1 MYGARVSLTVAAFA
15 LLSGGLIGLAVGIVA
30 GYLGG
35 RVDSI
40 LMRVVDATLTF
51 PTILIALL
59 LAVSLGAGLRTIVIA
74 ITVII
79 WARFARVVRGE
90 VLGVKARDFVVA
102 RPGARLLAASRIM
115 LVHIVPN
122 VMNTFMVLLTL
133 HIGFVIIVEASL
145 SFLGAGIP
153 PPTPSWGQMVAD
165 GRSHIASAW
174 WLAVDARRRDHAGGA
189 RLQPLRRLAP
199 RLARPAPQAGMS
211 DYVLEVKDL
220 HAHLS
225 TRWGLV
231 KAVDGVSFAIRA
243 GETLGLVGESGSGK
257 TMTALSLL
265 RLLPAPAGRI
275 VKGQVLLEGEDLV
288 PKSEREMRR
297 VRGRRISMILQD
309 PQTSL
314 NPVFT
319 IGNQVEEALRA
330 HRAEGRGDMRARAV
344 DALRRVKVAAPE
356 ERLRTFPHQMSGGM
370 KQRVVGAIALAPEP
384 RLLIADEPT
393 TALDVTIQLQ
403 YLMLLKEVQTR
414 MGLAML
420 FITHDFGI
428 VARMCDRVAVMYAG
442 RIVESGPVRALF
454 KTPRHPY
461 TEALMASVPRM
472 EGRVER
478 LPSIEG
484 QPPALHRLPPG
495 CRFAPRCRYVEPRC
509 RTEYPPTFA
518 VGAQHEAACWR
529 AEP

>member
-1 MYGARVSLTVAAFA
+1 
-15 LLSGGLIGLAVGIVA
+15 
-30 GYLGG
+30 
-35 RVDSI
+35 
-40 LMRVVDATLTF
+40 
-51 PTILIALL
+51 
-59 LAVSLGAGLRTIVIA
+59 
-74 ITVII
+74 
-79 WARFARVVRGE
+79 
-90 VLGVKARDFVVA
+90 
-102 RPGARLLAASRIM
+102 
-115 LVHIVPN
+115 
-122 VMNTFMVLLTL
+122 
-133 HIGFVIIVEASL
+133 
-145 SFLGAGIP
+145 
-153 PPTPSWGQMVAD
+153 
-165 GRSHIASAW
+165 
-174 WLAVDARRRDHAGGA
+174 
-189 RLQPLRRLAP
+189 
-199 RLARPAPQAGMS
+199 MS
-211 DYVLEVKDL
+211 DYVLEVRDL

-288 PKSEREMRR
+288 PKSERDMRR

-330 HRAEGRGDMRARAV
+330 HRAEGRSAMRARAV

-356 ERLRTFPHQMSGGM
+356 ERLHTFPHQMSGGM

-384 RLLIADEPT
+384 KLLIADEPT

-461 TEALMASVPRM
+461 TQALMASVPRM

-509 RTEYPPTFA
+509 RTEYPPTFS